1 MTKFIY
7 QLALAAAAFSF
18 VACASTSQET
28 PVEQQVKVEKPANSP
43 EAIAARAAEVFAT
56 APGLTEDQRAQL
68 AAVYGSVFKEATKI
82 RGEIGQS
89 KSLLFKML
97 ASKGMKSK
105 EITELKN
112 KIVGLDQRRLELMFK
127 AMEDVQK
134 IVGTGPEKE
143 EIYRRLRDYD
153 HPMGSDIGTM

>member
-1 MTKFIY
+1 MK
-7 QLALAAAAFSF
+7 SF
-18 VACASTSQET
+18 LSNTVLVLIACGVMACASNSKET
-28 PVEQQVKVEKPANSP
+28 PIEQQVKAEKPANTP
-43 EAIAARAAEVFAT
+43 EAIVERAAEVFAT

-68 AAVYGSVFKEATKI
+68 AAVYGNVFKESKRI

-105 EITELKN
+105 EIIELKN

-134 IVGTGPEKE
+134 IVGIGPEKE

-153 HPMGSDIGTM
+153 HPMGSEVGTM